1 MITPLNPKV
10 LKEIISIVKYSME
23 PIQLEDEPKPKRIYK
38 TKPKDPEYFKK
49 YYHTKVR
56 CVFECPVCGMS
67 VVGNA
72 GKLAKHTQTKQ
83 CRRFE
88 DLIMQ
93 LSGMSL
99 SDN

>member
-1 MITPLNPKV
+1 MILPLNPKV

-56 CVFECPVCGMS
+56 CVFECPVCGLS

-72 GKLAKHTQTKQ
+72 GKLAKHTQTNQ
-83 CRRFE
+83 CKRFE
-88 DLIMQ
+88 ERIMKVSAMA
-93 LSGMSL
+93 LSV
-99 SDN
+99 D

>member
-1 MITPLNPKV
+1 
-10 LKEIISIVKYSME
+10 ME
-23 PIQLEDEPKPKRIYK
+23 PSQIEYEPKPKRIYK

-56 CVFECPVCGMS
+56 CVFECPICGVS
-67 VVGNA
+67 GVGNA

-88 DLIMQ
+88 DVIMQ

>member
-1 MITPLNPKV
+1 MIMPLNPKV

>member
-1 MITPLNPKV
+1 MILPLNPKV
-10 LKEIISIVKYSME
+10 LKEITYIVKYSME
-23 PIQLEDEPKPKRIYK
+23 ATQIEDEPKPKRIYK

-56 CVFECPVCGMS
+56 CVFECPVCGLS

-88 DLIMQ
+88 DVITQ